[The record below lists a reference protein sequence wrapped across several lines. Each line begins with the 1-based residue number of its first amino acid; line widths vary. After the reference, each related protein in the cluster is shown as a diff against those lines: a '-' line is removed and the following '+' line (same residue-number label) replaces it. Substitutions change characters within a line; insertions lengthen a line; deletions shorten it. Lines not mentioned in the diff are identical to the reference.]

1 MTFDSLKFAFVVF
14 FSYLCSVKAVLE
26 HIVARLTPFYPK
38 EEARELAFWII
49 QETTGM
55 TRFDVCMNTD
65 TKNIP
70 NLEIILKKLSDY
82 VPIQYIFG
90 HTEWLGLDLQLSEAT
105 LIPRPETAELVTHI
119 SNYTSHI
126 IHHTSAIKVL
136 DIGTGSGCIALALK
150 QRHPEWTVQG
160 LDKSREALHIARTNA
175 RNNHLDVEFFEAD
188 ILADDTPE
196 YDLIVSNP
204 PYIRPSERC
213 TMTENTLRY
222 EPEEALFVPEDDQLL
237 FYRRIAQL
245 HRAPELWFEISET
258 QSDALIQLL
267 QSEDYEAEC
276 MKDMYEKPR
285 FIHAQIS
292 R

>member
-1 MTFDSLKFAFVVF
+1 MTFESLKFAFVVF

-26 HIVARLTPFYPK
+26 HIVTRLTPFYPK

-188 ILADDTPE
+188 ILSDDIPE

-222 EPEEALFVPEDDQLL
+222 EPEEALFVPEDDPLL

-258 QSDALIQLL
+258 QSHALIELL
-267 QSEDYEAEC
+267 QKEDYEAEC

-285 FIHAQIS
+285 FIHARIS